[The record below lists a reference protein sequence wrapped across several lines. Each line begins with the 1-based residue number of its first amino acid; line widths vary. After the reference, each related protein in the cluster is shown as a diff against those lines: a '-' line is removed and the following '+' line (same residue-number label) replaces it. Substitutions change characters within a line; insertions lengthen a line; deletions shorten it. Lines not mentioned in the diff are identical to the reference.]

1 MSLFY
6 FSLVLIEK
14 GLHRKD
20 FSVSFRTYSE
30 HLFCRTPVKDC
41 FCSFNFVESKYLII
55 PWMHHTVEKSDI
67 CNVMTGL

>member
-14 GLHRKD
+14 GLPRKG

-30 HLFCRTPVKDC
+30 QLLCRTPVKDC
-41 FCSFNFVESKYLII
+41 FCSFNFVELKCLII
-55 PWMHHTVEKSDI
+55 PRMHHAVEKSDI